1 MKKLFGIY
9 GTLLLFAACTVS
21 KNQAK
26 TENSNN
32 AVSKSDAGDGIY
44 DPEIKELNAIKL
56 TYPTVELANLKEGYI
71 LYAYGPC
78 INCHKAKNIYQFDE
92 VKWKSILDEMAVA
105 ANISDSQK
113 DAVYKYI
120 LSIKATQNK

>member
-1 MKKLFGIY
+1 MKKLFGVY
-9 GTLLLFAACTVS
+9 VTVLFLTACTVS
-21 KNQAK
+21 KPPK

-32 AVSKSDAGDGIY
+32 AVSKSDARDGIY

-92 VKWKSILDEMAVA
+92 VKWKSIIDEMAVA
-105 ANISDSQK
+105 AKISDSQK